1 MVQPYLPAVDEHGE
15 TALVFIAGELS
26 HVLRKRAVLAPDE
39 VAPARDD
46 EIGAAEV
53 MYDANLVRADDATGA
68 ERELASAIVAAV
80 AERFG
85 EPPLYARVDLLAGE
99 DGAPTLLELELV
111 EPALYLAEAPGAAQ
125 RFAAAII
132 RRGRRRAGVACAS

>member
-1 MVQPYLPAVDEHGE
+1 MVQPYLPAVEDRGE
-15 TALVFIAGELS
+15 TALVYVAGELS

-53 MYDANLVRADDATGA
+53 MYDEDLVRAGHATAA
-68 ERELASAIVAAV
+68 ECELAAAIVAVV

-85 EPPLYARVDLLAGE
+85 GPPLYARVDLLFGAG
-99 DGAPTLLELELV
+99 DAPTLLELELV
-111 EPALYLAEAPGAAQ
+111 EPALYLAEAPGAAE
-125 RFAAAII
+125 RLAAAI
-132 RRGRRRAGVACAS
+132 VSS